1 MGLRCLIGHD
11 FDPPQTTRER
21 EDRGGEVVI
30 TVREYKE
37 CSRCGHRRIVSENT
51 EVKANPDAAV
61 EEEPTTEEPSPT
73 AGDESFEDVTAEEDD
88 GIILE
93 DDPEVVEERQRGQWP
108 EVDEEDLDEVQ
119 HDPWPEA
126 EGEDEGFAAEPSEGD
141 GPAEDVTFRGGGL
154 TPEKATTE
162 YPPGPA
168 EEADEEET
176 VGSDTPA
183 GIRSAGPSRRAAN
196 PVDSSSRA
204 SRRCSSVR
212 NVGTPNRRLVRRF
225 ARAISVPSA
234 GGATSPNNRASRTKL
249 VNRSRGYWRP

>member
-1 MGLRCLIGHD
+1 MVMGLRCLIGHD

-93 DDPEVVEERQRGQWP
+93 DDPEAVEERQRGQWP

-183 GIRSAGPSRRAAN
+183 GIRSAGPSSSQSGGQQFAGVETMFVCPECGHTEPTA
-196 PVDSSSRA
+196 SSSLRPGDICPEC
-204 SRRCSSVR
+204 R
-212 NVGTPNRRLVRRF
+212 
-225 ARAISVPSA
+225 
-234 GGATSPNNRASRTKL
+234 
-249 VNRSRGYWRP
+249 RGYLSEQPRE